1 MSATDT
7 ERSYAGTSVIRRDF
21 IEKVTGA
28 ALYAVDITPPGC
40 LHAKVLRSDRAHA
53 RIKGIDAARALL
65 VPGVVAVVTS
75 ADLTSLFPRFGHI
88 VPDHCILAIDKV
100 RFYGEPVALVVAEDV
115 FAAADA
121 AEQIVVD
128 YEDLPAVMN
137 VEQAL
142 AAGAPLVH
150 EIKYRSSGDESFN
163 AMAATPGAEEEA
175 LPDNIQHEHRLE
187 WGDVDAV
194 FAAPDVTIVAGRTH
208 FPMLY
213 PYAMEPYNAVAT
225 YNEDALHVI
234 STAQHPYMVRM
245 DLARIFGL
253 PLALVRVEVPYIG
266 GGYGSKSYTK
276 VEPLAAVGS
285 WITGR
290 PVKLVLDVEESIYTT
305 RADAADV
312 TVRSAFDSDGRILAR
327 EFDIVL
333 DSGAYA
339 DNSPLVVA
347 KAVNRCFGPYRIP
360 NLRVRGRAVYTN
372 TSPASSY
379 RGFGAPQGALAG
391 ETNLDQAAERL
402 GMSGAEIRRR
412 NVVGHHEELLPGKRG
427 LDADLAADIALLDK
441 SLQRDRTDD
450 RYTGVGLAITASD
463 AGAYPV
469 STAIVRIQ
477 VDGSVVVMSGSTEMG
492 QGSRSVLAQLGA
504 EELGVPINVVRVVQS
519 DTAAGAYERTTGA
532 SRTTTLSG
540 LAVQRACG
548 EARKKIRDM
557 ASEIFECP
565 PDVLKDVPGGV
576 RAPNGAVATYGE
588 VIMRWFGAEAGEVT
602 GVGLVRRDG
611 VTQRMPPFWEV
622 GCVGV
627 EVGVDPDTGF
637 VDVKQ
642 LVTVADVGFAMNP
655 KAVEGQ
661 DLGAAT
667 QGLGMALFEELV
679 YDGQQLLNP
688 NVVDYRVPR
697 FGDLA
702 DKIDTMI
709 VERGDGVGPYGAKGA
724 GEGALNPIGPAVAT
738 AVAHAIGV
746 WPTALP
752 LTPERVWRLM
762 RDRGEIRS

>member
-1 MSATDT
+1 MTAP
-7 ERSYAGTSVIRRDF
+7 GTAPRLVGRSVIRRDF
-21 IEKVTGA
+21 TEKVTGA
-28 ALYAVDITPPGC
+28 ARYTVDITPPGC
-40 LHAKVLRSDRAHA
+40 LHAKVLRSDHAHA
-53 RIKGIDAARALL
+53 RIAGIDTSGALA

-75 ADLTSLFPRFGHI
+75 QDLAGLFPRFGHI

-100 RFYGEPVALVVAEDV
+100 RYYGEPVALVVAEDV

-121 AEQIVVD
+121 VEQVVVH
-128 YEDLPAVMN
+128 YEDLPAVLSA
-137 VEQAL
+137 EQAL
-142 AAGAPLVH
+142 APGAPLVH
-150 EIKYRSSGDESFN
+150 DTKYRSSGDESFS
-163 AMAATPGAEEEA
+163 AMAATPDDPVAA
-175 LPDNIQHEHRLE
+175 APDNVQHEHRLE

-194 FAAPDVTIVAGRTH
+194 FAGPDVVIVEGRTH

-213 PYAMEPYNAVAT
+213 PYAMEPYNAVAS
-225 YNEDALHVI
+225 YHDASLHVI
-234 STAQHPYMVRM
+234 STAQHPYMVRT
-245 DLARIFGL
+245 DLARVFDL
-253 PLALVRVEVPYIG
+253 PLAKVRVEVPYLG

-285 WITGR
+285 WVTGR
-290 PVKLVLDVEESIYTT
+290 PVKVVLDVEESIYTT
-305 RADAADV
+305 RADSAEV
-312 TVRSAFDSDGRILAR
+312 TVRSAFDADGRILAR

-339 DNSPLVVA
+339 DNSPLVLA
-347 KAVNRCFGPYRIP
+347 KAVNRCFGPYRVP

-391 ETNLDQAAERL
+391 ETNLDQAADRL
-402 GMSGAEIRRR
+402 GLSGAEIRRR
-412 NVVGHHEELLPGKRG
+412 NVVGHGEEILPGKRG
-427 LDADLAADIALLDK
+427 LDADLAADLVLLDE
-441 SLQRDRTDD
+441 SLQADRTGAPH
-450 RYTGVGLAITASD
+450 TGIGLALSASD
-463 AGAYPV
+463 AGAFPV
-469 STAIVRIQ
+469 STAVVRIQ

-504 EELGVPINVVRVVQS
+504 EELGVPIEVVHVVQS

-532 SRTTTLSG
+532 SRTTTLGG
-540 LAVQRACG
+540 LAVQRACTD
-548 EARKKIRDM
+548 ARTKIRTM
-557 ASEIFECP
+557 AAEVLECP
-565 PDVLKDVPGGV
+565 PDALEDAPGGV
-576 RAPNGAVATYGE
+576 RAPNGALATYAE
-588 VIMRWFGAEAGEVT
+588 VITRWFGAEAGEVT

-627 EVGVDPDTGF
+627 EVRVDPDTGF
-637 VDVKQ
+637 VEVEQ

-679 YDGQQLLNP
+679 YDGQQLVNP

-697 FGDLA
+697 MGDMPA
-702 DKIDTMI
+702 KIDTMI
-709 VERGDGVGPYGAKGA
+709 VERRDCVGPYGAKGA

-738 AVAHAIGV
+738 AVARAIGV
-746 WPTALP
+746 WPTTLP

-762 RDRGEIRS
+762 QDR

>member
-1 MSATDT
+1 MTG
-7 ERSYAGTSVIRRDF
+7 ERGERTVAGASVIRRDF
-21 IEKVTGA
+21 VEKVTGA
-28 ALYAVDITPPGC
+28 ALYTVDITPPGC

-53 RIKGIDAARALL
+53 RINGIDASRALA

-75 ADLTSLFPRFGHI
+75 DDLTGLYPRFGHI

-100 RFYGEPVALVVAEDV
+100 RYYGEPVALVVAEDV
-115 FAAADA
+115 FAAADGV
-121 AEQIVVD
+121 EQIVVD
-128 YEDLPAVMN
+128 YADLPAVMN

-142 AAGAPLVH
+142 AADAPLVH
-150 EIKYRSSGDESFN
+150 ETKYTSSGDDSFT
-163 AMAATPGAEEEA
+163 AMAATPGAEEQA
-175 LPDNIQHEHRLE
+175 PDNVQHEHALE

-194 FAAPDVTIVAGRTH
+194 FAVPDVTIVEGRTH

-213 PYAMEPYNAVAT
+213 PYAMEPYNAVAN
-225 YNEDALHVI
+225 YHDDSLHVI
-234 STAQHPYMVRM
+234 STAQHPYMVRK
-245 DLARIFGL
+245 DLARIFDL
-253 PLALVRVEVPYIG
+253 PLAQVRVEVPYLG

-285 WITGR
+285 WVTGR

-305 RADAADV
+305 RADSADV
-312 TVRSAFDSDGRILAR
+312 TVRSAFDADGRILAR
-327 EFDIVL
+327 EFEIVL

-339 DNSPLVVA
+339 DNSPLVLA
-347 KAVNRCFGPYRIP
+347 KTVNRCFGPYRIP

-412 NVVGHHEELLPGKRG
+412 NVVGHHEEILPNKRG
-427 LDADLAADIALLDK
+427 LDADLAADIELLDE
-441 SLQRDRTDD
+441 SLQRDKSSAPH
-450 RYTGVGLAITASD
+450 TGVGLAVTASD
-463 AGAYPV
+463 AGAFPV

-504 EELGVPINVVRVVQS
+504 EELGVPMNAVRVVQS

-532 SRTTTLSG
+532 SRTTTLNG
-540 LAVQRACG
+540 LAVQRACAD
-548 EARKKIRDM
+548 ARTKIREM
-557 ASEIFECP
+557 AAEVFECP
-565 PDVLKDVPGGV
+565 PDALEDLPGAV
-576 RAPNGAVATYGE
+576 RAPNGAQATYGE
-588 VIMRWFGAEAGEVT
+588 VITRWFGAEAGEVT

-611 VTQRMPPFWEV
+611 LTQRMPPFWEV

-679 YDGQQLLNP
+679 YDGQQLANP

-697 FGDLA
+697 MGDLA

-724 GEGALNPIGPAVAT
+724 GEGALNPVGPAVAS
-738 AVAHAIGV
+738 AVAAAIGV

-752 LTPERVWRLM
+752 LTPERVWRLL
-762 RDRGEIRS
+762 RDRGETQL

>member
-1 MSATDT
+1 
-7 ERSYAGTSVIRRDF
+7 VLRRDF
-21 IEKVTGA
+21 VEKITGA
-28 ALYAVDITPPGC
+28 ALYTVDITPPGC

-53 RIKGIDAARALL
+53 RLNAIDTTAALA
-65 VPGVVAVVTS
+65 VPGVVAVVT
-75 ADLTSLFPRFGHI
+75 AGDLMGLFPRFGHI

-100 RFYGEPVALVVAEDV
+100 RYYGEPVAVVIAEDV
-115 FAAADA
+115 FAAADGV
-121 AEQIVVD
+121 EQIVVD

-137 VEQAL
+137 IEQAL
-142 AAGAPLVH
+142 APGAPLVH
-150 EIKYRSSGDESFN
+150 DTKYQSSGDESFN
-163 AMAATPGAEEEA
+163 AMAATPDDEEQAE
-175 LPDNIQHEHRLE
+175 PDNIQHEHNLE
-187 WGDVDAV
+187 WGNVDDV
-194 FAAPDVTIVAGRTH
+194 FAAPGVTIVESRTH

-225 YNEDALHVI
+225 YSDDSLHVI

-245 DLARIFGL
+245 DLARVFNL
-253 PLALVRVEVPYIG
+253 PLAQVRVEVPYLG

-276 VEPLAAVGS
+276 IEPLAAVGS

-290 PVKLVLDVEESIYTT
+290 PVQVVLDVEEAIYTT
-305 RADAADV
+305 RADSADV
-312 TVRSAFDSDGRILAR
+312 TARSAFDSDGHILAR

-339 DNSPLVVA
+339 DNSPLVLA
-347 KAVNRCFGPYRIP
+347 KAVNRCFGPYRVP
-360 NLRVRGRAVYTN
+360 NLRIRGRAVYTT

-391 ETNLDQAAERL
+391 ETNLDQAAQRL
-402 GMSGAEIRRR
+402 GLTGAEIRRR
-412 NVVGHHEELLPGKRG
+412 NVVGHHEEILPGKRG
-427 LDADLAADIALLDK
+427 LDADLAADLDLLDE
-441 SLQRDRTDD
+441 SLRRDRKGTP
-450 RYTGVGLAITASD
+450 YTGIGLAISASD
-463 AGAYPV
+463 AGAFPV

-492 QGSRSVLAQLGA
+492 QGSRSMLAQLGA
-504 EELGVPINVVRVVQS
+504 EELGVPMNAVRVVQS

-532 SRTTTLSG
+532 SRTTTLNG
-540 LAVQRACG
+540 LAVQRACAD
-548 EARKKIRDM
+548 ARKKIREM
-557 ASEIFECP
+557 ASELFECP
-565 PDVLKDVPGGV
+565 PDGVEDTPGGV
-576 RAPNGAVATYGE
+576 RAPNGAVAGFGE

-611 VTQRMPPFWEV
+611 ATQRMPPFWEV

-627 EVGVDPDTGF
+627 EVSVDPDTGF

-642 LVTVADVGFAMNP
+642 LVTVADVGFALNP

-679 YDGQQLLNP
+679 YDGQQMVNP

-697 FGDLA
+697 IGDLA

-709 VERGDGVGPYGAKGA
+709 VERRDGIGPYGAKGA
-724 GEGALNPIGPAVAT
+724 GEGALNPIGPAVAA
-738 AVAHAIGV
+738 AVAEAIGV
-746 WPTALP
+746 WPSALP

-762 RDRGEIRS
+762 RERGATGP